1 MSCQKCGNQ
10 TAVFRGFVKGFRHQ
24 VGYAVKLRFDTVL
37 EQILTPFLQA
47 VDRITYDAHSL
58 TVLSL
63 CRLPTHHPPRSR

>member
-1 MSCQKCGNQ
+1 MTGQKSGDQ
-10 TAVFRGFVKGFRHQ
+10 TAVLCSFVKGFRHQ
-24 VGYAVKLRFDTVL
+24 VGYTVKLRFDTVL